1 MNQPLSAE
9 EIWALFAE
17 TDRLIK
23 ANSRSAEQR
32 FQEAEQRFQ
41 ATEQRFQETDRRFQE
56 TQRLLKESGQEVDRR
71 LKESGQDLDRRLKEL
86 GRQLGG
92 LGNKFGSFTEGL
104 ALPSMEK
111 LLRERF
117 GMTVVS
123 PRVKVITATD
133 EVEIDLLA
141 YANGTV
147 NSAFLVEV
155 KSHLDQR
162 AIQQL
167 MNLLEKFPAL
177 FPEHRDKALYGMLA
191 CVQGSKELR
200 QQVLDQGLYLATIH
214 DKQFRLDTPQAFIPR
229 RFDLGQ
235 TG

>member
-32 FQEAEQRFQ
+32 FQEAEQ
-41 ATEQRFQETDRRFQE
+41 RFQE

-167 MNLLEKFPAL
+167 RHLLEKFPAL

-229 RFDLGQ
+229 RFDLGR

>member
-1 MNQPLSAE
+1 MNQPLNAE

-41 ATEQRFQETDRRFQE
+41 ETDRRFQE

-71 LKESGQDLDRRLKEL
+71 LKELS
-86 GRQLGG
+86 RQLGG

-167 MNLLEKFPAL
+167 IHLLEKFPAL

-200 QQVLDQGLYLATIH
+200 QQVLEQGLYLATIH